1 MQTELQPTARAGS
14 TIAPRDTASDEF
26 GHFRDAATAGNVV
39 FYHSGYFSQ
48 AVIDAGVASIR
59 ARLDTAGTDNK
70 SRRRLLSSFIEI
82 AQNVVHY
89 SADAATDPQADNNEA
104 RFGTVC
110 IAARGDRFHIRCAN
124 PVRATERDRLA
135 RKLSLLRDMDMDDIR
150 RAYREILRTS
160 QSDEGSKGAGLGLLT
175 MARDACE
182 PIEYDFAE
190 DAMRGSAC
198 IIFRMQVII

>member
-1 MQTELQPTARAGS
+1 VQTDARRSSGTRPRS
-14 TIAPRDTASDEF
+14 TVPDEPWSDIDDF
-26 GHFRDAATAGNVV
+26 SLAATAGNVV

-48 AVIDAGVASIR
+48 EVIDAGVQSIR
-59 ARLDTAGTDNK
+59 ARLDATCTDAG

-89 SADAATDPQADNNEA
+89 SAETATDPRADNNES

-124 PVRATERDRLA
+124 PVSAAAHERLA
-135 RKLSLLRDMDMDDIR
+135 RKLSVLREMGMDDIR
-150 RAYREILRTS
+150 HAYREILRAPHG
-160 QSDEGSKGAGLGLLT
+160 EAGSKGAGLGLLT

-182 PIEYDFAE
+182 PIEFEFAE
-190 DAMRGSAC
+190 DFVRGAEFR
-198 IIFRMQVII
+198 IFRLKVTI